1 MNILHK
7 LRGKFLLFTVLSV
20 ALLSTV
26 GWSLMTGQVTVPADS
41 VLAIAGQQL
50 ALPVGR
56 AAMPTAEQTAVVW
69 HIRLPRVLVGSLAG
83 AALAVSGA
91 VLQGVFNNPLA
102 DPGIIGVSSGAA
114 LGAVSAIALGLTSLN
129 IFYMP
134 VCALLGAVLAVGL
147 IVLLALR
154 QGKLSPAML
163 LLGGVAISM
172 LLGAVTSA
180 ILTVLNEQRVREF
193 LFWLVG
199 GLDYRRWEHVYMAA
213 GPVVLGIIVLCCMAR
228 QLNVLI
234 LGEQEARAVGMPV
247 ARLRLTFLLLSS
259 VTTAA
264 AVCVTGTIGFV
275 GLLVPHV
282 MRLLAGPEHRVLL
295 PACALAGGLFLVF
308 CDTLG
313 RVIVPALEI
322 RVGIMTALVGAPY
335 FLYLLYKAQQKGGL
349 S

>member
-26 GWSLMTGQVTVPADS
+26 GWSLMTGQVTVPAER

-50 ALPVGR
+50 ALPVGQ

-69 HIRLPRVLVGSLAG
+69 HIRLPRVLVGILAG

-102 DPGIIGVSSGAA
+102 DPGLIGVSSGAA
-114 LGAVSAIALGLTSLN
+114 LGAVSAIALGLTSLS

-134 VCALLGAVLAVGL
+134 VCALLGAGLAVGL

-154 QGKLSPAML
+154 QGKLSSAML
-163 LLGGVAISM
+163 LLGGVAVSM

-180 ILTVLNEQRVREF
+180 ILTLLNEQRAREF
-193 LFWLVG
+193 LFWIVG
-199 GLDYRRWEHVYMAA
+199 GLDYRRWEHVYMTV
-213 GPVVLGIIVLCCMAR
+213 GPVVLGILVLCCLAR

-247 ARLRLTFLLLSS
+247 ARLRLTFLLLAS

-282 MRLLAGPEHRVLL
+282 MRLLVGPEHRTLL
-295 PACALAGGLFLVF
+295 PACALAGGLFLEF

-313 RVIVPALEI
+313 RVIAPSLEI